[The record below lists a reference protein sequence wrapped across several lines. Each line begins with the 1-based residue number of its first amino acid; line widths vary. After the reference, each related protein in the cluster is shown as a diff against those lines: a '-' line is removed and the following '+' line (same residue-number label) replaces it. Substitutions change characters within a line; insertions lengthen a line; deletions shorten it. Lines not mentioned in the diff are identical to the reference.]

1 MRVIRTI
8 DPLSGKTMQRKITLS
23 STSGVNVTQHEELP
37 KSTVSDV
44 TIASNQLTRAVYDVR
59 DTMRET
65 NVINYEISKKLK
77 KGMDNAA
84 ASTSDAISIGY
95 QANVDAL
102 NGIKDEIVDFKNT
115 GANTTTFMMDNIN
128 TALSNIK
135 LDTDVTGVETSID
148 SVKAVLDD
156 TNELLEG
163 IRDQDRMSAD
173 NMTVTIGERVIS
185 VNQAFTDIFSLLN
198 GINEKLTQIL
208 PDEPEE

>member
-102 NGIKDEIVDFKNT
+102 NGIRDEIVDFKNT
-115 GANTTTFMMDNIN
+115 DAIVTSSAADSITSAVSGI
-128 TALSNIK
+128 S
-135 LDTDVTGVETSID
+135 DTISEE
-148 SVKAVLDD
+148 AE
-156 TNELLEG
+156 N
-163 IRDQDRMSAD
+163 AD
-173 NMTVTIGERVIS
+173 NMIVTIGDRTMS
-185 VNQAFTDIFSLLN
+185 VNQAFTEIFSLLN
-198 GINEKLTQIL
+198 GINERLSQL
-208 PDEPEE
+208 NPEG